1 MIEINPQYEAIF
13 NPDNIDQDCDRIAS
27 LMSVEADFIKEALDA
42 GLYKQAVTMYLQL
55 LKAAGKREESKVYL
69 VYPEREQARTKF
81 KSMCEHFVED
91 EHYCYFDD
99 MYSPEYTM
107 QCIYKTIQKHNI
119 DEGSRELLEEGHKE
133 ILQSECYKEYG
144 YPSYIER

>member
-1 MIEINPQYEAIF
+1 
-13 NPDNIDQDCDRIAS
+13 
-27 LMSVEADFIKEALDA
+27 MSVEAGFIKEALDA
-42 GLYKQAVTMYLQL
+42 GLYKQGVTMYLQL
-55 LKAAGKREESKVYL
+55 LKAADKREESQVHL
-69 VYPEREQARTKF
+69 PYPEREQARPEV

-107 QCIYKTIQKHNI
+107 QWIYEAIRKAAIKREEGQVTTCAFPSVSRLNEIKHDI
-119 DEGSRELLEEGHKE
+119 DAESQELLEEGRKE
-133 ILQSECYKEYG
+133 ILLSECYKEYG

>member
-1 MIEINPQYEAIF
+1 MICGSDEVGVRERGDRKEESMIEINPRYEAIF

-27 LMSVEADFIKEALDA
+27 LMNVEAAFIKEALDA
-42 GLYKQAVTMYLQL
+42 GLYKQGVTMYLQL
-55 LKAAGKREESKVYL
+55 L
-69 VYPEREQARTKF
+69 

-91 EHYCYFDD
+91 EHWCYFDD

-107 QCIYKTIQKHNI
+107 QWIYEAIQKRDI
-119 DEGSRELLEEGHKE
+119 DEESLELLEEGRKE

>member
-1 MIEINPQYEAIF
+1 MIEINPRYEAIF

-27 LMSVEADFIKEALDA
+27 LMNVEAAFIKEALDA
-42 GLYKQAVTMYLQL
+42 GLYKQGVTMYLQL
-55 LKAAGKREESKVYL
+55 L
-69 VYPEREQARTKF
+69 

-91 EHYCYFDD
+91 EHWCYFDD

-107 QCIYKTIQKHNI
+107 QWIYEAIQKRDI
-119 DEGSRELLEEGHKE
+119 DEESLELLEEGRKE

>member
-1 MIEINPQYEAIF
+1 MIQLNPRYGAIF
-13 NPDNIDQDCDRIAS
+13 NPDNIDQDCDRIAGM
-27 LMSVEADFIKEALDA
+27 MSDEGEFIKEALDA
-42 GLYKQAVTMYLQL
+42 GLYKQGVTMYLQL
-55 LKAAGKREESKVYL
+55 L
-69 VYPEREQARTKF
+69 

-107 QCIYKTIQKHNI
+107 QWIYEAIQKHEI
-119 DEGSRELLEEGHKE
+119 DEESWKLLVEGHKE

-144 YPSYIER
+144 YPSYIDR